1 MLPTCIQSIVVARS
15 SLPNLREP
23 RERWN
28 YARKNPNKLCVQFP
42 FVTPEVSDPC
52 TGLRGGC
59 YRSSSFMMALFNG
72 SIHHSVHTLPPKPV
86 FEHHSPTS
94 SISPVHVSSR
104 PQDDSTLNCLNY
116 SFCIPFTILPGPD
129 PNDIILATAGAV
141 DNWLHPPGSPQD
153 TPPCKLPVHT
163 RNVEMLKK
171 LCKEISESPDYKCRA
186 MVVVSEPKHAS
197 FRSRKQGVV
206 TNVWLAGDSDIVV
219 RVKGHILQ
227 SSPVA
232 LVSLAKG
239 VEKGQHS
246 NIIYSKHREQ
256 LA

>member
-1 MLPTCIQSIVVARS
+1 
-15 SLPNLREP
+15 
-23 RERWN
+23 
-28 YARKNPNKLCVQFP
+28 
-42 FVTPEVSDPC
+42 
-52 TGLRGGC
+52 
-59 YRSSSFMMALFNG
+59 MALFNG

-86 FEHHSPTS
+86 FEHHSPAS

-104 PQDDSTLNCLNY
+104 SRDDSTLNCLNY
-116 SFCIPFTILPGPD
+116 SFCIPFTIIPGPD

-141 DNWLHPPGSPQD
+141 DNWLHPPGSPLD
-153 TPPCKLPVHT
+153 APPCKLPVHT
-163 RNVEMLKK
+163 RNVEALKK

-232 LVSLAKG
+232 LVSLAKR

-246 NIIYSKHREQ
+246 NIIYLKYREQ

>member
-1 MLPTCIQSIVVARS
+1 
-15 SLPNLREP
+15 
-23 RERWN
+23 
-28 YARKNPNKLCVQFP
+28 
-42 FVTPEVSDPC
+42 
-52 TGLRGGC
+52 
-59 YRSSSFMMALFNG
+59 MMALFNG

-104 PQDDSTLNCLNY
+104 SRDDSTLNCLNY

-153 TPPCKLPVHT
+153 APSCKLPVHT
-163 RNVEMLKK
+163 RNVEALKK

-246 NIIYSKHREQ
+246 NIICSKHREQ
-256 LA
+256 LV